1 MIPASHNQLCR
12 SLNARGVL
20 PRPFRATP
28 LICSTDAKWQVVVA
42 QVVHPDLVWSAMTA
56 KDLPNRTAAANAAV
70 DRLAGDQ
77 WTVTHNHAGSVLTM
91 KEFAA

>member
-1 MIPASHNQLCR
+1 MTPATHNQLCR
-12 SLNARGVL
+12 RLNARGVL

-42 QVVHPDLVWSAMTA
+42 QVVPPERVWSAMTA

-70 DRLAGDQ
+70 DRLAGDR
-77 WTVTHNHAGSVLTM
+77 WAVTHNQAGSVLTM
-91 KEFAA
+91 KEHAA